1 MVSPWLPYYLHIKY
15 FITAGAS
22 PRPTAMLPQNAPE
35 YQEELEKFLEMWDTI
50 TNANITT
57 SRRPSCPII

>member
-1 MVSPWLPYYLHIKY
+1 LKKELMEKEPKRN
-15 FITAGAS
+15 
-22 PRPTAMLPQNAPE
+22 RPTDMLPQIVYA